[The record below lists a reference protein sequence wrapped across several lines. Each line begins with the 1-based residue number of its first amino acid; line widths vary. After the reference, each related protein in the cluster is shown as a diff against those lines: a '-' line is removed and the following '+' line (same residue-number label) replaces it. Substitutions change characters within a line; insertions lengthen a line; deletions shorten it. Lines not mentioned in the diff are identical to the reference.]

1 MTSQVMRLSV
11 SIPRDLLN
19 ETDKIAHAKRLS
31 RSKLIAECLSNLVES
46 EKKMLLASRNHAMS
60 RAQDINSLTIL
71 WLLTEICG

>member
-1 MTSQVMRLSV
+1 MRLSV

-46 EKKMLLASRNHAMS
+46 EKKMLLAQGYIAMAKKHS
-60 RAQDINSLTIL
+60 DFADLSAEAAKEVVPP
-71 WLLTEICG
+71 WK